1 MHRTISFRSGW
12 VSVSHIKERSEE
24 MFSPEGFVLIS
35 CAVLLVVQPGH
46 GSEIIGGKEVM
57 PYMAL
62 VRSDTHICGGTLINP
77 KWVLTAA
84 HCEKMTTV
92 ALGVHSIR
100 QKKSWQ
106 VFKVTHSI
114 PHPAYKVENEIYY
127 NDLMML
133 KLETEAKQ
141 TKNVKFLHLESP
153 KRKPKTGSSCLT
165 AGWGQTNEAVKET
178 SNVLMSVNV
187 TVVDRKKCSKYYS
200 SNPVITKAMICAGS
214 ENKDACQGDSGGPLL
229 CNGALVGVTSFGDGC
244 GRVPGVYA
252 YITEEH
258 LRWIKKIIRTSEM
271 QE

>member
-62 VRSDTHICGGTLINP
+62 VTNTTHVCGGTLINP

-100 QKKSWQ
+100 KKESWQ
-106 VFKVTHSI
+106 VFRVTHSI
-114 PHPAYKVENEIYY
+114 PYPAYNRETKV
-127 NDLMML
+127 NDLRML
-133 KLETEAKQ
+133 KLETAAKQ
-141 TKNVKFLHLESP
+141 TKNVTYLHLESP
-153 KRKPKTGSSCLT
+153 KREPKTGTSCLT
-165 AGWGQTNEAVKET
+165 AGWGQTNEAVKKM

-200 SNPVITKAMICAGS
+200 SKPVITKAMICAGS

-229 CNGALVGVTSFGDGC
+229 CNGALVGVTSFGRGC
-244 GRVPGVYA
+244 GRAPGVYA
-252 YITEEH
+252 YITKQH
-258 LRWIKKIIRTSEM
+258 LRWIKKIIRTPEM

>member
-1 MHRTISFRSGW
+1 
-12 VSVSHIKERSEE
+12 

-35 CAVLLVVQPGH
+35 CTVLLVVQPGH
-46 GSEIIGGKEVM
+46 GSEIIGGKEVKPHSM

-62 VRSDTHICGGTLINP
+62 VTNPKKLCGGTLINP

-100 QKKSWQ
+100 QKESWQ
-106 VFKVTHSI
+106 
-114 PHPAYKVENEIYY
+114 
-127 NDLMML
+127 
-133 KLETEAKQ
+133 LETEAKQ

-200 SNPVITKAMICAGS
+200 SNRVITKAMICAGS

>member
-1 MHRTISFRSGW
+1 
-12 VSVSHIKERSEE
+12 

-46 GSEIIGGKEVM
+46 GSEIIGGKEVKPHSL

-62 VRSDTHICGGTLINP
+62 
-77 KWVLTAA
+77 
-84 HCEKMTTV
+84 
-92 ALGVHSIR
+92 
-100 QKKSWQ
+100 
-106 VFKVTHSI
+106 
-114 PHPAYKVENEIYY
+114 
-127 NDLMML
+127 
-133 KLETEAKQ
+133 
-141 TKNVKFLHLESP
+141 
-153 KRKPKTGSSCLT
+153 
-165 AGWGQTNEAVKET
+165 TNEAVKKM

-200 SNPVITKAMICAGS
+200 PKPVITKAMICAGS

-229 CNGALVGVTSFGDGC
+229 CNGALVGVTSFGRGC

>member
-1 MHRTISFRSGW
+1 
-12 VSVSHIKERSEE
+12 

-35 CAVLLVVQPGH
+35 CTVLLVVQPGH
-46 GSEIIGGKEVM
+46 GSEIIGGQEVNPHSM

-62 VRSDTHICGGTLINP
+62 VRNATGMCGGTLINP

-84 HCEKMTTV
+84 HCENMTTV

-100 QKKSWQ
+100 QKQKESWQ
-106 VFKVTHSI
+106 EFKVTHSI
-114 PHPAYKVENEIYY
+114 PYPAYNKKTKD
-127 NDLMML
+127 NDLRML
-133 KLETEAKQ
+133 KLATAAKE
-141 TKNVKFLHLESP
+141 TKNVKCLPLESP
-153 KRKPKTGSSCLT
+153 KTEPKTGTSCLT
-165 AGWGQTNEAVKET
+165 AGWGRTNEAVKKP
-178 SNVLMSVNV
+178 SDVLMSVNV
-187 TVVDRKKCSKYYS
+187 TVVDRMECSNYYS
-200 SNPVITKAMICAGS
+200 PNRVITNAMICAGS
-214 ENKDACQGDSGGPLL
+214 KNKDACKGDSGGPLL